1 MHVLYRETKYIG
13 YIASKDDIEPDTAKF
28 ENDINWS
35 RTTKPEDVRQFPG
48 CISYYQWR
56 FPVLSICRT
65 KPPATK

>member
-48 CISYYQWR
+48 CISYYQ
-56 FPVLSICRT
+56 
-65 KPPATK
+65 